1 MKKMTVA
8 AMASAFALSFAAAT
22 PAMAGSA
29 DGKFQVKLMGSAV
42 LTDGKIVAVD
52 TPPTVVTLAADT
64 QTKANDN
71 YVPTVAIEYF
81 ATPNI
86 SIETICCLTQHR
98 VSGTAGSVQS
108 VAVTNVDLVNH
119 VLILPATVTVKYHV
133 DAGAFKPYV
142 GVGPSVFFF
151 IDEKPSAAAATALA
165 ITRTKLDN
173 SFGFALQAGVDVPLN
188 DKGMGFSLD
197 AKKYFM
203 DTKAHFYQAGG
214 EVLRTKHSLDPWVLS
229 AGLSYRF

>member
-1 MKKMTVA
+1 MKKTTA
-8 AMASAFALSFAAAT
+8 AMASALAASLLAAS
-22 PAMAGSA
+22 PAQAGDSA
-29 DGKFQVKLMGSAV
+29 GKFQVKLLGTAV
-42 LTDGKIVAVD
+42 LPDGKIVGVE
-52 TPPTVVTLAADT
+52 TPPTVVDLGVGT

-71 YVPTVAIEYF
+71 YVPTIALEYF

-86 SIETICCLTQHR
+86 SVETICCLTQHR
-98 VSGTAGSVQS
+98 VSGTAGSVAG
-108 VAVTNVDLVNH
+108 VPVTNTGLVDH
-119 VLILPATVTVKYHV
+119 VLILPATLTVKYHV
-133 DAGAFKPYV
+133 NAGPIKPYV

-151 IDEKPSAAAATALA
+151 IDEKPSAAARTALE

-173 SFGFALQAGVDVPLN
+173 SVGLAVQAGFDMPIN
-188 DKGMGFSLD
+188 DKGMGISVD

>member
-1 MKKMTVA
+1 MKKTTA
-8 AMASAFALSFAAAT
+8 ALASALAAT
-22 PAMAGSA
+22 MLTAAPAQAGDSA
-29 DGKFQVKLMGSAV
+29 GKFQVKLMGTAV
-42 LTDGKIVAVD
+42 LPDGKIVDVE
-52 TPPTVVTLAADT
+52 TPPTVVALGAGT

-71 YVPTVAIEYF
+71 YVPTVALEYF

-86 SIETICCLTQHR
+86 SVETICCLTQHR
-98 VSGTAGSVQS
+98 VSGTAGSVAGVNVS
-108 VAVTNVDLVNH
+108 NVDLVNH
-119 VLILPATVTVKYHV
+119 VLILPATLTVKYHV
-133 DAGAFKPYV
+133 NAGAFKPYV

-151 IDEKPSAAAATALA
+151 IDEKPSAAAQTALA
-165 ITRTKLDN
+165 ITRTKLDD
-173 SFGFALQAGVDVPLN
+173 SIGLAVQAGFDMPIN
-188 DKGMGFSLD
+188 DKGMGISVD